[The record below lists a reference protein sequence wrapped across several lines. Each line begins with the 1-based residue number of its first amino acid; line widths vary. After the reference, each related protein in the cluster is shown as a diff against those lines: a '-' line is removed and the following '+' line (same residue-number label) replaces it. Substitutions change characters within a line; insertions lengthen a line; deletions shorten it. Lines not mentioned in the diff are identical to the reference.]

1 METSTIILIVIV
13 LLTLLEICLLVSTL
27 YFETSDN
34 YLVISTMPVIF
45 IAIAALAAA
54 YAYCKDLEI
63 KKDNER
69 YDLNVV
75 SERRKKIK
83 KNEETKNILKRLENF
98 LTKEDVK
105 KDNPNTNGVFDSLQ
119 PNSDEEKEEKGE
131 KEEVED
137 EKEDD
142 DDKPND
148 GGNSIVQKLE
158 EDE

>member
-13 LLTLLEICLLVSTL
+13 LLTLLEIGLLVSTL

-69 YDLNVV
+69 YDLNIV

-98 LTKEDVK
+98 LTKEEDVK

-119 PNSDEEKEEKGE
+119 PNSEEKEEEKE
-131 KEEVED
+131 KEEEE
-137 EKEDD
+137 EKKDKED

-158 EDE
+158 DE

>member
-27 YFETSDN
+27 YFESSDN
-34 YLVISTMPVIF
+34 LLIISTMPIIF
-45 IAIAALAAA
+45 IAIASLAAA

-69 YDLNVV
+69 YDLNIV
-75 SERRKKIK
+75 SERRKKLK

-98 LTKEDVK
+98 LSKEEDVK

-119 PNSDEEKEEKGE
+119 PNSDEEDKE
-131 KEEVED
+131 KEEIKED
-137 EKEDD
+137 EDNN
-142 DDKPND
+142 DKPDD

-158 EDE
+158 DD

>member
-27 YFETSDN
+27 YFESSDN
-34 YLVISTMPVIF
+34 LLIISTMPIIF
-45 IAIAALAAA
+45 IAIASLAAA

-69 YDLNVV
+69 YDLNIV
-75 SERRKKIK
+75 SERRKKLK

-98 LTKEDVK
+98 LSKEEDIK

-119 PNSDEEKEEKGE
+119 PNSDEEDKE
-131 KEEVED
+131 KEEIKED
-137 EKEDD
+137 EDN
-142 DDKPND
+142 DDKPDD

-158 EDE
+158 DD